1 MGAYTP
7 VILDYSTMPT
17 VEPTP
22 TPKRGAPIWL
32 GMLVLYVAWG
42 STYLGI
48 AVAVDTIPPFLMAA
62 ARFLL
67 AGAILLAWS
76 IAREGRSFVAPSR
89 REWRDSAIVGA
100 LLLGGGNGL
109 VAYGELT
116 VPSGIAALL
125 VALVP
130 VWVAIL
136 GGIFLG
142 DRLPR
147 QAVIGIAIGF
157 AGVAILV
164 GPSALGGGGALDPL
178 GLAACLLAPIAWAA
192 GSLFASR
199 RAALPGRPLVAT
211 GLQML
216 LGGLVLTLMATA
228 TGEVAS
234 FDATA
239 VTRDSLIAFA
249 YLIVIGSLL
258 AFTVFGWML
267 RVAPLPLVTTYAYV
281 NPVVA
286 VILGWLVLGETI
298 DARTVLAGAVI
309 VFAVALIVS
318 ARGRMKRPGQ
328 VDAGDRGTLVGPG
341 AGPASGSVPSP
352 APRSAPT
359 P

>member
-1 MGAYTP
+1 
-7 VILDYSTMPT
+7 MPT
-17 VEPTP
+17 TEPTP

-32 GMLVLYVAWG
+32 GMLVLYVVWG

-48 AVAVDTIPPFLMAA
+48 AIAVDTIPPFLMAA

-76 IAREGRSFVAPSR
+76 IAREGRSFVLPTR

-109 VAYGELT
+109 VAFGELT
-116 VPSGIAALL
+116 LPSGIAALL
-125 VALVP
+125 VALMP

-147 QAVIGIAIGF
+147 LAVIGIAIGF
-157 AGVAILV
+157 AGVGILV
-164 GPSALGGGGALDPL
+164 GPSAFGGVGALDPV
-178 GLAACLLAPIAWAA
+178 GLAACLIAPIAWAG

-199 RAALPGRPLVAT
+199 RAVLPSRPLVAT
-211 GLQML
+211 GLQMS
-216 LGGLVLTLMATA
+216 LGGLVLAVA
-228 TGEVAS
+228 AAFSGELTT
-234 FDATA
+234 FDAGA
-239 VTRDSLIAFA
+239 VTRDSFLAFV
-249 YLIVIGSLL
+249 YLTVIGSIL
-258 AFTVFGWML
+258 AFTVYGWML
-267 RVAPLPLVTTYAYV
+267 RAAPLPLVATYAYV

-286 VILGWLVLGETI
+286 VILGWLVLGEPI
-298 DARTVLAGAVI
+298 DARTVVAGAVI
-309 VFAVALIVS
+309 IFAVALIVT
-318 ARGRMKRPGQ
+318 ARGRMQRPSEAAADR
-328 VDAGDRGTLVGPG
+328 DAAASPTR
-341 AGPASGSVPSP
+341 PAPAP

>member
-1 MGAYTP
+1 
-7 VILDYSTMPT
+7 MPT

-22 TPKRGAPIWL
+22 TPKRGAPIWV
-32 GMLVLYVAWG
+32 GMLVLYVVWG

-67 AGAILLAWS
+67 AGTILLAWS

-125 VALVP
+125 VALMP

-147 QAVIGIAIGF
+147 LAVIGIAIGF

-164 GPSALGGGGALDPL
+164 GPSALGGGVGALDPL

-199 RAALPGRPLVAT
+199 RAVLPGRPLVAT

-228 TGEVAS
+228 TGEAAS
-234 FDATA
+234 FDAAA

-249 YLIVIGSLL
+249 YLTVIGSLL
-258 AFTVFGWML
+258 AFTVYGWML
-267 RVAPLPLVTTYAYV
+267 RVAPLPLVATYAYV

-286 VILGWLVLGETI
+286 VILGAIVLGETI
-298 DARTVLAGAVI
+298 DARTVVAGAVI
-309 VFAVALIVS
+309 VFAVALIVT
-318 ARGRMKRPGQ
+318 ARGRMKRPGKAE
-328 VDAGDRGTLVGPG
+328 VAPPTVAVGS
-341 AGPASGSVPSP
+341 ARKPATMP
-352 APRSAPT
+352 
-359 P
+359 